1 LVKLIEYCFDHQIF
15 VKLKL
20 SRKYI
25 IFIFLAAVVNQ
36 SSHLTSI
43 SDHFS
48 YVTLKNLM
56 IKRGTYMSL
65 LEIWLVEKVGY
76 ILTSLSYKNSDENCM
91 NMYYIYKICNLT
103 FNSHKYLTKYDD
115 SFLQL
120 HVFVCF
126 VLFVCFCLFF
136 VLFFRFYFYYCW
148 LIYFCY

>member
-15 VKLKL
+15 VILKL

-56 IKRGTYMSL
+56 IKRGTYRSL
-65 LEIWLVEKVGY
+65 LEIWLVEKVDY

-115 SFLQL
+115 NFLQL
-120 HVFVCF
+120 HV
-126 VLFVCFCLFF
+126 FVCFCLFF
-136 VLFFRFYFYYCW
+136 VLFFRFYFLLLLAYIFLLLDIICV
-148 LIYFCY
+148 